1 LAPMLNR
8 KSLQRS
14 RSSVRLTP
22 PQQGTQTSKI
32 YRRLINY
39 KQHHKS
45 NEVKQTAPADTG
57 GVFSNN
63 HGDRCNLMQHPP

>member
-22 PQQGTQTSKI
+22 PHCHNRAHITAAAHRSVLDVRAP
-32 YRRLINY
+32 RRLLPGTT
-39 KQHHKS
+39 
-45 NEVKQTAPADTG
+45 TACTMIPL
-57 GVFSNN
+57 FSPSI
-63 HGDRCNLMQHPP
+63 HPFLPCPPP